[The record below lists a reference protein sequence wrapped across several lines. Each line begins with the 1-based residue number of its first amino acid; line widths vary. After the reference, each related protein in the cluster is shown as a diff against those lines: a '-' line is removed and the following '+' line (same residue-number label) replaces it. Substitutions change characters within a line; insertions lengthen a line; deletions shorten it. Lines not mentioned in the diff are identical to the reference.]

1 MPADP
6 SNMCFFLLSFLTKVH
21 VHLQASV
28 DVRDTETYVFL
39 FKDYWEVI
47 KDKEGL
53 TLVDLQEASVLLKK
67 SLNCKQG
74 RDLEKVPD
82 EDHKADGHLLSY
94 NDDAE
99 QTFLFDTKGNPN
111 EVQASLKRKKSNKKS
126 YVGWGSKEL
135 IEFLSCIG
143 KDTTKPLD
151 QFRVVGIVKEYIQQK
166 NLFQDKKKKSVI
178 CDDKL
183 RSLFRKRKLKYNMIY
198 SLLEIHLAENA
209 ASEDESLHDSEDD
222 VGSIVKKKPQNSLQ
236 PKILKR
242 DSERYK
248 RSFAALNQ
256 NNLKLIY
263 LKRSLVMNLLSH
275 PETFEQKVVGCL
287 VRVKNDRKSY
297 GYQMSKKL
305 YQLGIVTGNAQL
317 QAFFLSFEF

>member
-1 MPADP
+1 MGRRGKQTVEDIAEEFCFVCKDGGDLRVCDFKNCLKAYHPRCVGKEDDFLSSDDQFICDWHKCVICERNTYYQCLCCPNSSVCGDCLGEVEFVQVKQNKGFCNNCLKMAISIEKNADAD
-6 SNMCFFLLSFLTKVH
+6 FDG
-21 VHLQASV
+21 ASV

-166 NLFQDKKKKSVI
+166 NLFQDKKKKI
-178 CDDKL
+178 C
-183 RSLFRKRKLKYNMIY
+183 
-198 SLLEIHLAENA
+198 HL
-209 ASEDESLHDSEDD
+209 
-222 VGSIVKKKPQNSLQ
+222 
-236 PKILKR
+236 
-242 DSERYK
+242 
-248 RSFAALNQ
+248 
-256 NNLKLIY
+256 
-263 LKRSLVMNLLSH
+263 
-275 PETFEQKVVGCL
+275 
-287 VRVKNDRKSY
+287 
-297 GYQMSKKL
+297 
-305 YQLGIVTGNAQL
+305 
-317 QAFFLSFEF
+317 